1 MIRRLRGLGYNLQFL
16 DEFYT
21 SQSCPRCKNNKKR
34 TEYLSKHSCRI
45 KYCRH
50 RDIYFHRDIMAGEN
64 MVNLLDDSL
73 MGTAR
78 PEYLTWNRDNVNID
92 DTTRPDKKSSSETT
106 KAPRKRKAKNID
118 VDGDNQ
124 DDDDMTPKQLRKKP
138 KTTTKNPNPN
148 DITQPYVTV
157 LVCEL
162 LDKVKL
168 TRAQLDTILELQDL
182 PKATENAAK
191 QLENS
196 LNVQQ
201 ALVFDIEIQK
211 ALYQSQSRKRQ
222 TMGKDDDYINQT
234 KTGDQPFKFNKS
246 A

>member
-1 MIRRLRGLGYNLQFL
+1 
-16 DEFYT
+16 
-21 SQSCPRCKNNKKR
+21 
-34 TEYLSKHSCRI
+34 
-45 KYCRH
+45 
-50 RDIYFHRDIMAGEN
+50 MAGEN
-64 MVNLLDDSL
+64 MVNLLDASL

-78 PEYLTWNRDNVNID
+78 PEYLSWNRDNVNID

-118 VDGDNQ
+118 VGGDGDNQ
-124 DDDDMTPKQLRKKP
+124 DDDDMIPKQLQGKKP
-138 KTTTKNPNPN
+138 KTTRKNPNQN

-162 LDKVKL
+162 LDKL
-168 TRAQLDTILELQDL
+168 TRAQLDTILELLDL

-191 QLENS
+191 QLEIS

-211 ALYQSQSRKRQ
+211 ALYQSQSRKRE
-222 TMGKDDDYINQT
+222 TMGKDDDYINET
-234 KTGDQPFKFNKS
+234 KTGDFQPFRFNKS